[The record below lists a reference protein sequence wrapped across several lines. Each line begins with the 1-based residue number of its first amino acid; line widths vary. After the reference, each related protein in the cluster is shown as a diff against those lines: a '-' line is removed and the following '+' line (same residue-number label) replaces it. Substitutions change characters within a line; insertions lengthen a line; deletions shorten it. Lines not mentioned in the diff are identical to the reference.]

1 MANHSP
7 HPNSLSPHSK
17 QPTSAFQWPIPPSSP
32 SHMKP
37 NTQSTL
43 ADITVKEIL
52 ERYNEDP
59 ELLKYI
65 LTAKTEEDKRKA
77 AKDTLRAEEARIQL
91 RHMDLELCREQA
103 KASAKFERPVYPP
116 GQPQPYPHAVQ
127 AVHHHTPVIAHP
139 AHPHHPYPYYNLAP
153 VQQQVLARF
162 QQPPQHAPGQHQ
174 PPASPSIPYPHS
186 AHPLCPPATDEKNFA
201 SRLPQFRQ
209 PSPSAAAAG
218 QYEDSKKRSRAS
230 ISSPNEGEQDKLLHT
245 KVMEA
250 LKAKIQ
256 RGSGGPLS
264 PLTAPPIRPPP
275 SASTSTPSQDHP
287 NKKKKPALPRPV
299 VVHQVETASSPS
311 PSPRSAKPVLPPID
325 TNLGRMDTT
334 VAKATVTTTT
344 RTVTKSDMDST
355 SSTASSNSSGHQ
367 ETAKTDSTAESTR
380 QQRQQNAKSSI
391 DINST
396 ASPSDHILLNTR
408 RARSL
413 SPSSS
418 TSSSSSSSS
427 SSSTANTNT
436 TANTTKKIA
445 S

>member
-32 SHMKP
+32 SHMKS
-37 NTQSTL
+37 NTQQAM

-65 LTAKTEEDKRKA
+65 LTAKTEEDKKKA

-103 KASAKFERPVYPP
+103 KASARFERPVYPP
-116 GQPQPYPHAVQ
+116 GHPQPYPHAVQ
-127 AVHHHTPVIAHP
+127 AIHHQTQIVAHT
-139 AHPHHPYPYYNLAP
+139 AHPHHPYPYYSLAP

-162 QQPPQHAPGQHQ
+162 QQPPQHAPGQQQ
-174 PPASPSIPYPHS
+174 PPASPSMPYPHS
-186 AHPLCPPATDEKNFA
+186 AHPLCPPPADEKNFA

-209 PSPSAAAAG
+209 TSPSAAAG
-218 QYEDSKKRSRAS
+218 LSEETKKRSRAS
-230 ISSPNEGEQDKLLHT
+230 ISSPNEVEQDKLLHT

-275 SASTSTPSQDHP
+275 SASTSASSQEHP
-287 NKKKKPALPRPV
+287 NKKKKPTLPRPV
-299 VVHQVETASSPS
+299 VVHQAETASSPS

-325 TNLGRMDTT
+325 TNLGRIDT
-334 VAKATVTTTT
+334 VAKATATTTAH
-344 RTVTKSDMDST
+344 TVAKNNIDST
-355 SSTASSNSSGHQ
+355 SSAASSNSSGSQ
-367 ETAKTDSTAESTR
+367 ENVKTESTGSTR
-380 QQRQQNAKSSI
+380 QQRQQDAKSRI

-418 TSSSSSSSS
+418 ASSSSSSSS
-427 SSSTANTNT
+427 SSAAAHINT

>member
-17 QPTSAFQWPIPPSSP
+17 QPTSAFQWPIPPSP
-32 SHMKP
+32 SHLKP
-37 NTQSTL
+37 NPQ
-43 ADITVKEIL
+43 AMNDITVKEIL

-65 LTAKTEEDKRKA
+65 LTAKTEEDKKKA

-91 RHMDLELCREQA
+91 RHMDLELAREQS
-103 KASAKFERPVYPP
+103 KASARFERPVYPP
-116 GQPQPYPHAVQ
+116 GYPQPYPHAVPAIHHQ
-127 AVHHHTPVIAHP
+127 AQIVAHAP
-139 AHPHHPYPYYNLAP
+139 HPQHPYPYYSLAP

-162 QQPPQHAPGQHQ
+162 NQPPQHVPGQQQ
-174 PPASPSIPYPHS
+174 PPASPSMPYPHS
-186 AHPLCPPATDEKNFA
+186 AHPLCPPPVDEKNFA

-209 PSPSAAAAG
+209 PSPSAAAALS
-218 QYEDSKKRSRAS
+218 EENRKRSRAS
-230 ISSPNEGEQDKLLHT
+230 ISSPNEIEQDKLSHN

-256 RGSGGPLS
+256 RGTGGPPS
-264 PLTAPPIRPPP
+264 PLTASPIRPPP
-275 SASTSTPSQDHP
+275 SSSSAAAASSSSASSSQEHP
-287 NKKKKPALPRPV
+287 NKKKKPTLPRPV

-325 TNLGRMDTT
+325 TNLGRID
-334 VAKATVTTTT
+334 TVTKTTATTT
-344 RTVTKSDMDST
+344 RTVIKSDTESTNSAT
-355 SSTASSNSSGHQ
+355 SSHSSGQQ
-367 ETAKTDSTAESTR
+367 ETAKNESTH
-380 QQRQQNAKSSI
+380 QQKQKDAKSNM

-413 SPSSS
+413 SPP
-418 TSSSSSSSS
+418 SSSSSSSS
-427 SSSTANTNT
+427 SSSATANTNN
-436 TANTTKKIA
+436 TAATSKKIK